1 MTRKELLENA
11 IRMIT
16 QRAGIHEPDQFHVTQ
31 VSRDPGG
38 VYLMQVTWPEGARVC
53 EEVRRTVASF
63 PVITYSS
70 CVPLLPEVVDEIIMV
85 GRPDLCSR
93 RGQTHESHE

>member
-16 QRAGIHEPDQFHVTQ
+16 QRAGIPETDQFHVTQ
-31 VSRDPGG
+31 VSQDSGG
-38 VYLMQVTWPEGARVC
+38 VYLMQVTWPEGVRVC

-63 PVITYSS
+63 PAITYSS

-85 GRPDLCSR
+85 GRPELCSR
-93 RGQTHESHE
+93 RGRGDD

>member
-1 MTRKELLENA
+1 MTKKELLQNA
-11 IRMIT
+11 IWTISR
-16 QRAGIHEPDQFHVTQ
+16 RAGIDAPHPFHVTQ
-31 VSRDPGG
+31 ISQDPDG
-38 VYLMQVTWPEGARVC
+38 VYLMQVTWPEGKRVC

-85 GRPDLCSR
+85 AGPEPYS
-93 RGQTHESHE
+93 RGQRGHD